1 MSKAIAIGYLANV
14 SLGNVNASHTEGNVM
29 VAKKVT
35 LPDGSAVPYVSGQA
49 IRRMLRD
56 RLEDLGWQLS
66 EPFANVSGQ
75 EVTPPVQP
83 WKYIDE
89 DLFGYMDTSQNRRR
103 TSPVRVSS
111 LIGLFRF
118 QGDRDLGTRSFEKFG
133 ENLQAG
139 GNMFETEIYSNL
151 FKGSILIE
159 FDRIG
164 MWKSRYELIPAS
176 KKENPA
182 QREKEEKTW
191 EDKKLEELSAFDYI
205 EVENLSLPFKGFI
218 AKLKSAKKIERLN
231 ALLEALK
238 FLWGGGRTARML
250 VDLSPR
256 FIAIMFLKV
265 KHPVF
270 LEAFRVTYEDG
281 YYLDTQSIANAIQ
294 KFHGKYDAV
303 IFGVE
308 YGFFANEEEIKENL
322 GELGTVSSVTE
333 AIDFAKKKLDEQ

>member
-56 RLEDLGWQLS
+56 RLEDLGWRLS

-133 ENLQAG
+133 EAMEAG
-139 GNMFETEIYSNL
+139 GNMFETEVYNNL
-151 FKGSILIE
+151 FKGNILIE
-159 FDRIG
+159 LDRVG
-164 MWKSRYELIPAS
+164 FYLDTEVRGYNETPQNCQRVELP
-176 KKENPA
+176 
-182 QREKEEKTW
+182 EEKW
-191 EDKKLEELSAFDYI
+191 GSNRWALILNK
-205 EVENLSLPFKGFI
+205 VEKTERLKGFHD
-218 AKLKSAKKIERLN
+218 
-231 ALLEALK
+231 ALK

-281 YYLDTQSIANAIQ
+281 YYLDTQSIVNAIQ
-294 KFHGKYDAV
+294 KFNGKYDAV

-308 YGFFANEEEIKENL
+308 YGFFANEEEIKGAL
-322 GELGTVSSVTE
+322 AAFGVVSSITE
-333 AIDFAKKKLDEQ
+333 AVDSAKKKLDEQ